1 MFEQQQDPPPEEGM
15 NFKQKLVVIFA
26 NIFILA
32 ELTTSIYLSHYDQE
46 NMARNFL
53 VSFIPMVLLTIVA
66 TRILLKRLR

>member
-1 MFEQQQDPPPEEGM
+1 MSEQQNPPREEGM

-32 ELTTSIYLSHYDQE
+32 ELTTSIYFSHHDQE

-53 VSFIPMVLLTIVA
+53 VSFIPMVFLTIVA

>member
-1 MFEQQQDPPPEEGM
+1 MFEQQNPPREEGM
-15 NFKQKLVVIFA
+15 NFKQKVVVILA
-26 NIFILA
+26 NVFILA

-53 VSFIPMVLLTIVA
+53 MSFIPMVIITIVA

>member
-1 MFEQQQDPPPEEGM
+1 MFQQQDPPRDEGM
-15 NFKQKLVVIFA
+15 NFKQKLVVILA

-32 ELTTSIYLSHYDQE
+32 ELTTSIYFSHHDQE

-53 VSFIPMVLLTIVA
+53 VTFIPLVLLTIVA

>member
-1 MFEQQQDPPPEEGM
+1 MFEQQDPPPEEGM
-15 NFKQKLVVIFA
+15 NFKQKLVVILA

-32 ELTTSIYLSHYDQE
+32 ELTTSIYLSHHDQE

>member
-1 MFEQQQDPPPEEGM
+1 MFEQQAPPRDEGM

-26 NIFILA
+26 NVFILA
-32 ELTTSIYLSHYDQE
+32 ELTTSIYLSHHDQE

-53 VSFIPMVLLTIVA
+53 VSFIPMVIATIVA

>member
-1 MFEQQQDPPPEEGM
+1 MFEQNEPRYEGM

-26 NIFILA
+26 NVFVLA
-32 ELTTSIYLSHYDQE
+32 ELTSSIYLSHHDQE

-66 TRILLKRLR
+66 ARILLKRLR

>member
-1 MFEQQQDPPPEEGM
+1 MFEQQNPPPEEGM

-32 ELTTSIYLSHYDQE
+32 ELTTSIYFSHHDQE

>member
-1 MFEQQQDPPPEEGM
+1 MFEQQEPPHEEGM
-15 NFKQKLVVIFA
+15 NLKQKLVVIFA
-26 NIFILA
+26 NVFILA

-53 VSFIPMVLLTIVA
+53 MSFIPMVIVTIVA

>member
-1 MFEQQQDPPPEEGM
+1 MFEQQDPPREEGM

-26 NIFILA
+26 NVFILA
-32 ELTTSIYLSHYDQE
+32 ELTTSIYLSHHDQE

-53 VSFIPMVLLTIVA
+53 MSFIPMVIVTIAA

>member
-1 MFEQQQDPPPEEGM
+1 MFEQQDPPPEEGM
-15 NFKQKLVVIFA
+15 NFKQKLVVILA
-26 NIFILA
+26 NVFILA
-32 ELTTSIYLSHYDQE
+32 ELTTSIYLSHHDQE

>member
-1 MFEQQQDPPPEEGM
+1 MLDQQGPPREEGM

-26 NIFILA
+26 NVFILA

-53 VSFIPMVLLTIVA
+53 MSFIPMVIVTIIA
-66 TRILLKRLR
+66 TRMLLKRLR